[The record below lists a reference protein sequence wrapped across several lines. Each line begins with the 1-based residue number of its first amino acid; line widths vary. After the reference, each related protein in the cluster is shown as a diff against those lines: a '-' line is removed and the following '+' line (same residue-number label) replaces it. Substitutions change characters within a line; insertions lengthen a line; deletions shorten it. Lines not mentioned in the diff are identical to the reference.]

1 MNINTK
7 SLVKD
12 QLQKLV
18 VRAILIIFLILTLFP
33 FIWDLYSSL
42 KTNTEFMANPF
53 ALPTTLHWENYASAL
68 RSGAIGRNVWN
79 SLYVVVVSLLIT
91 LVCSIPCSYCLVRY
105 RFIGSSLILGTF
117 MTCLFITGNYIIIP
131 LFLQMNKLH
140 ILNNLTGLA
149 LVYSAFRI
157 PYSVYLLTGY
167 MKSIPHDY
175 EEAAILD
182 GCTSFDVLRRIIIPL
197 TKPGILTVIMLTVMY
212 SWNEYALALVLVMDP
227 KKQTLP
233 VGLASLSQM
242 QQYATDWVTLFAAL
256 AIAFIPTLIIY
267 AISKKQLLEGVNAGG
282 IKG

>member
-1 MNINTK
+1 MNVNTK
-7 SLVKD
+7 SIVKN
-12 QLQKLV
+12 QLQKLG
-18 VRAILIIFLILTLFP
+18 VRLILIAFLILTIFP

-42 KTNTEFMANPF
+42 KTNTEFMSNPF
-53 ALPTTLHWENYASAL
+53 ALPTTLHWENYISAMET
-68 RSGAIGRNVWN
+68 GAIGRNVWN
-79 SLYVVVVSLLIT
+79 SLYVVVVSVLIT
-91 LVCSIPCSYCLVRY
+91 IVCAVPCSYCLVRY
-105 RFIGSSLILGTF
+105 KFVGSSLILGTF

-157 PYSVYLLTGY
+157 PYSVFLLTGY
-167 MKSIPHDY
+167 MKNIPHDY

-182 GCTSFDVLRRIIIPL
+182 GCTSFGVLRRIIVPL
-197 TKPGILTVIMLTVMY
+197 TKPGILTVVMLTIMY
-212 SWNEYALALVLVMDP
+212 SWNEYTMALVLVMDP

-256 AIAFIPTLIIY
+256 AIAFIPTLLIY
-267 AISKKQLLEGVNAGG
+267 AVSKKQLMEGVNAGG